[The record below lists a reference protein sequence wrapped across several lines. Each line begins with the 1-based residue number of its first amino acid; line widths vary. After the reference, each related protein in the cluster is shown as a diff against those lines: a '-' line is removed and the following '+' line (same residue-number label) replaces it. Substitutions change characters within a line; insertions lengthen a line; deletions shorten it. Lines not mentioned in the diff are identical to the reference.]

1 MNLYTVKING
11 KYVHIYAENGSEALD
26 KAVKIAAYEKAD
38 GTDLPVEIPRL
49 PDEIV
54 TAKILNCV
62 VAVLLATVIAGI
74 LYWGLKP

>member
-1 MNLYTVKING
+1 MHLYTVKING

-38 GTDLPVEIPRL
+38 GTELLVETPRL

-54 TAKILNCV
+54 TAKILKVALVAILAIV
-62 VAVLLATVIAGI
+62 VVGV